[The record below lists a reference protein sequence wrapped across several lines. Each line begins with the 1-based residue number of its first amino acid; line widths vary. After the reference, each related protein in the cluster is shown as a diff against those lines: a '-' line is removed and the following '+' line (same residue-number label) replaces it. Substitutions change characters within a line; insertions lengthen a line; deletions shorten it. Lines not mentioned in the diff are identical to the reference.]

1 MGLQDAC
8 IPLLDWGFNKSDV
21 VYDGIPFAQG
31 RIFRLNDHLD
41 RYWASMAAW
50 RLSPPVPRKTVRE
63 ICHDLV
69 AISGLRDGILYICTT
84 RGTPPSSEIRNPA
97 QFDSRFY
104 AWSQRVP
111 QIATL
116 EQVSEG
122 LSLIVSGI
130 PRIPQESVKST
141 AKNFHWGDL
150 IQARLEAADRG
161 ADNALLPDLD
171 GNIAEGV
178 GFNVF
183 AVFDRT
189 VQTPK
194 SHCLHGITRKTVLE
208 IAADLGLDAAE
219 ADIPATDLGRAAEVF
234 ITSSAGGVFPVTRI
248 DGRPVGAGAPG
259 ATTARIRE
267 EYWRRRVSPE
277 WSEQVDYESCPCGDE
292 PWAQTTPE

>member
-1 MGLQDAC
+1 MGLEDAC

-50 RLSPPVPRKTVRE
+50 RLLPPLPRKTVRE

-84 RGTPPSSEIRNPA
+84 RGMPPSSEIRNPA

-111 QIATL
+111 QIATP

-122 LSLIVSGI
+122 LSLIVSGV

-161 ADNALLPDLD
+161 ADNALLPDLE

-183 AVFDRT
+183 AVFGGT

-208 IAADLGLDAAE
+208 IATDLGLDAAE

-234 ITSSAGGVFPVTRI
+234 ITSSAGGIFPVTRI